1 MNIKDYEVFICEKNF
16 EILPQKRK
24 ELGEYLKEKREGNN
38 FSITYLTDLTGI
50 PSSDLMKLENGT
62 ESIINPFKLKKI
74 AKVLNLDYI
83 DLYKKIGY
91 LD

>member
-1 MNIKDYEVFICEKNF
+1 
-16 EILPQKRK
+16 
-24 ELGEYLKEKREGNN
+24 
-38 FSITYLTDLTGI
+38 
-50 PSSDLMKLENGT
+50 MKLENGT